1 MKHIRNLLLFMI
13 LSVSIN
19 SFPQNRINHNGQ
31 DIFLS
36 GMNLAWI
43 SFSADLTSLN
53 TTEFTKALDQISNG
67 GGNAMRW
74 WLHTNGVYSPKF
86 AGDSV
91 STPAANELANLKKG
105 LDLAYARGMGLI
117 MCLWSF
123 DMLRTNIGSTYLNRN
138 LLLLQDTVKLQAY
151 INNDLI
157 PMLQAVGNHP
167 AVICWEVFNEPE
179 GMSNEFGWT
188 DIAHVPMSQIQRFV
202 NRVAGTV
209 HREVPTAK
217 VSNGCWSFYAG
228 SDQGSNYNYYT
239 DERLIAAGGD
249 AQGTLDFYMV
259 HYYDWGGTVIS
270 PFHHPA
276 SYWEVDKPLVI
287 AEFSAHGPYTGID
300 PKTAYNYL
308 YNNGYAGGLS
318 WTWTGHD
325 GNGNVTDAS
334 EGMLDLYYS
343 HTPEIVIDYPDTTVN
358 YIPRPLKPFADTAFP
373 KSSASLD
380 PFLDLKEYF
389 RDVEDSTALTFSIS
403 QNTNPTTVSAALS
416 AEGIM
421 NLTLQNQEGLARIT
435 VKAADRGGRYATG
448 SFVVSVFD
456 TASKNKALLRYAFAS
471 STFRPA
477 YPASNAVDG
486 STATEWISKDSVGQ
500 WIAVQLDKEYNIDGI
515 SLIWGSNY
523 ARNFDIQTSVNGKD
537 WTTHFNEPRG
547 MGDTT
552 FADIGHVDASF
563 VRVIANTKKAGGG
576 VSMLEFEVY
585 KNGFYSG
592 IHSFEYKDESIE
604 VFPVPAHDD
613 INIIASG
620 EAAVEKISLLNY
632 SGQVIGDLAFSP
644 SNKTID
650 ISSLLPGV
658 YYMFIYT
665 DGKAILKKFV
675 KQ

>member
-1 MKHIRNLLLFMI
+1 MKRTSHILLLIF

-19 SFPQNRINHNGQ
+19 GFSQNRINHNGQ
-31 DIFLS
+31 DIFLN

-86 AGDSV
+86 TGDSV
-91 STPAANELANLKKG
+91 SAPAPNELANLKKG

-123 DMLRTNIGSTYLNRN
+123 DMLRTNIGGTYLNRN
-138 LLLLQDTVKLQAY
+138 KLLLQDTVKLQAY

-167 AVICWEVFNEPE
+167 AVLCWEVFNEPE
-179 GMSNEFGWT
+179 GMSDEFGWT

-228 SDQGSNYNYYT
+228 SDQGSNVNYYT

-249 AQGTLDFYMV
+249 LLGTLDFYMV
-259 HYYDWGGTVIS
+259 HYYDWGGTAIS

-276 SYWEVDKPLVI
+276 SYWELDKPLVI
-287 AEFSAHGPYTGID
+287 GEFSAHGPYTGID

-308 YNNGYAGGLS
+308 YQNGYAGGLS

-325 GNGNVTDAS
+325 GNGDVNDAS
-334 EGMLDLYYS
+334 EGMLDLYYHHPS
-343 HTPEIVIDYPDTTVN
+343 EIVIDYPDTTVN
-358 YIPRPLKPFADTAFP
+358 YIPRPLKILADTAFP
-373 KSSASLD
+373 KSSVTLD
-380 PFLDLKEYF
+380 NFLDLKEYF
-389 RDVEDSTALTFSIS
+389 RDVEDSTALAFSIT
-403 QNTNPTTVSAALS
+403 QNTNPTTVSAVLS

-435 VKAADRGGRYATG
+435 VKATDHGGRYASG
-448 SFVVSVFD
+448 SFIVSVFD
-456 TASKNKALLRYAFAS
+456 TASENKALLRRAYAS

-477 YPASNAVDG
+477 YPAANAVDG

-500 WIAVQLDKEYNIDGI
+500 WIAVQLDKEYTIDGI
-515 SLIWGSNY
+515 SLLWGANY
-523 ARNFDIQTSVNGKD
+523 SRNFDIQTSANGKD
-537 WTTHFNEPRG
+537 WTTQFNEAKG
-547 MGDTT
+547 TGDTT
-552 FADIGHVDASF
+552 FSDIGPIDASF
-563 VRVIANTKKAGGG
+563 VRIIANTKKSTGG
-576 VSMLEFEVY
+576 VSLLEFEVY

-592 IHSFEYKDESIE
+592 FHSFEYNDESIKI
-604 VFPVPAHDD
+604 FPVPAHDD
-613 INIIASG
+613 INIVLTDKTAI
-620 EAAVEKISLLNY
+620 EKISLFDY
-632 SGQVIGDLAFSP
+632 SGRLTGNYTYSP
-644 SNKTID
+644 STNTVTI
-650 ISSLLPGV
+650 STLLPGV

-665 DGKAILKKFV
+665 DGEAILKKFI

>member
-1 MKHIRNLLLFMI
+1 MKASRDILLLIF
-13 LSVSIN
+13 LSISIG

-31 DIFLS
+31 DIFLN

-43 SFSADLTSLN
+43 SFSADLVSLN

-86 AGDSV
+86 TGDSI
-91 STPAANELANLKKG
+91 SGPATNELANMKKG
-105 LDLAYARGMGLI
+105 LDLAYERGMGI
-117 MCLWSF
+117 VMCLWSF
-123 DMLRTNIGSTYLNRN
+123 DMLRTNLGSAYLNRN

-179 GMSNEFGWT
+179 GMSNEYGWS

-228 SDQGSNYNYYT
+228 TDLGPCYNYYT

-249 AQGTLDFYMV
+249 EQGTLDFYMV
-259 HYYDWGGTVIS
+259 HYYDWGGTDIS

-276 SYWEVDKPLVI
+276 SYWELDKPLVI
-287 AEFSAHGPYTGID
+287 GEFSAHGPYTGID

-308 YNNGYAGGLS
+308 YQNGYAGGLS

-325 GNGNVTDAS
+325 GNGDVTDAS
-334 EGMLDLYYS
+334 EGMLDLYYNHPS
-343 HTPEIVIDYPDTTVN
+343 EIVIHYTDTTVN
-358 YIPRPLKPFADTAFP
+358 YIPRPLKPLTDKAFP
-373 KSSASLD
+373 KSSASFKN
-380 PFLDLKEYF
+380 FLDLREYF
-389 RDVEDSTALTFSIS
+389 RDVEDSTALKFSLI
-403 QNTNPTTVSAALS
+403 QNSNPTAVAAVLS

-421 NLTLQNQEGLARIT
+421 DLELKNQEGLASIT
-435 VKAADRGGRYATG
+435 VKAADQGGRYATG
-448 SFVVSVFD
+448 NFMVSVFD
-456 TASKNKALLRYAFAS
+456 TASENKALLRYAFAS

-477 YPASNAVDG
+477 YPAFNAADG
-486 STATEWISKDSVGQ
+486 NTATEWISKDSVGQ
-500 WIAVQLDKEYNIDGI
+500 WIAVQLDKEYDIDGI
-515 SLIWGSNY
+515 ALIWGENY
-523 ARNFDIQTSVNGKD
+523 ARNFDIQTSVNGTD
-537 WTTHFNEPRG
+537 WTTYFSETKG
-547 MGDTT
+547 KGDTT
-552 FADIGHVDASF
+552 YSDIGHINASF
-563 VRVIANTKKAGGG
+563 VRVIANTKKSAGG
-576 VSMLEFEVY
+576 VSLKEFEVY

-592 IHSFEYKDESIE
+592 IHSFEYKDESIK
-604 VFPVPAHDD
+604 VFPVPAHDYIHLVTTSETAAEKVSILD
-613 INIIASG
+613 CSG
-620 EAAVEKISLLNY
+620 RIT
-632 SGQVIGDLAFSP
+632 GDYIFFP
-644 SNKTID
+644 STKTVD
-650 ISSLLPGV
+650 ISKLLSGV
-658 YYMFIYT
+658 YYMFIYAG
-665 DGKAILKKFV
+665 GKVILKKFV